1 MWMVV
6 NAILLHNSI
15 MESHLLRIYNS
26 WQSVI
31 CALYYSSVAIPYI
44 ISHDIPN
51 DSVFFLNLKMSHHY
65 PEL

>member
-15 MESHLLRIYNS
+15 MESHLLRIDNS

-31 CALYYSSVAIPYI
+31 RALYNFSVAIPYI
-44 ISHDIPN
+44 ISHDGKH
-51 DSVFFLNLKMSHHY
+51 V
-65 PEL
+65 